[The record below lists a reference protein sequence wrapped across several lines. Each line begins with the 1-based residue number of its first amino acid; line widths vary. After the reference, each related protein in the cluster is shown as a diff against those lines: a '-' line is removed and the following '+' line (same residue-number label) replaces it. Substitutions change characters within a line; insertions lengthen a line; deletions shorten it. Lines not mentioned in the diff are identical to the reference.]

1 MIKGEAGRF
10 SIDGAITMDNANAVL
25 EDGLAKFGQEF
36 GQEFGQKSGQK
47 LGQKSGQALV
57 VDLSAL
63 TEIDSAAVSLLL
75 EWRRANPNLHFV
87 GFSDNLKS
95 LVTLYGVLDLVQ

>member
-1 MIKGEAGRF
+1 MIQGDGSRF
-10 SIDGAITMDNANAVL
+10 TIDGAITMDNANAVL
-25 EDGLAKFGQEF
+25 EEGLAKFT
-36 GQEFGQKSGQK
+36 
-47 LGQKSGQALV
+47 QATE

-75 EWRRANPNLHFV
+75 EWRRANPNLHFA
-87 GFSDNLKS
+87 GYSDNLKS

>member
-10 SIDGAITMDNANAVL
+10 SIDGSITMDNANAVL
-25 EDGLAKFGQEF
+25 EDGLAKFGQEL
-36 GQEFGQKSGQK
+36 GQELGQKSGQK
-47 LGQKSGQALV
+47 SGQAAE

-63 TEIDSAAVSLLL
+63 AEIDSAAVSLLL